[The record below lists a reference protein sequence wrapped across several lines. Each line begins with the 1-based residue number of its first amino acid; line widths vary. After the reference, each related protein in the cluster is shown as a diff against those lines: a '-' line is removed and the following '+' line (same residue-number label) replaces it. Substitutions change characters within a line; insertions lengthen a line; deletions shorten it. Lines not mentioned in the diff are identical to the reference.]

1 MKLITDDQQAQLR
14 ANGLAARE
22 AFGRGIDIDQ
32 MPVVKLYTPDAH
44 AIWLLAYL
52 NPHGGDRAYGLYDIG
67 DGHPD
72 LGYLYLF
79 ELEQPQTAL
88 NVVCDLDFV
97 ATKPL
102 SAYAKEAWAHRHII
116 S

>member
-1 MKLITDDQQAQLR
+1 MKLITDDQQALLR

-22 AFGRGIDIDQ
+22 AIGRGTNIDP

-44 AIWLLAYL
+44 AIWLLTEL
-52 NPHGGDRAYGLYDIG
+52 NPHGGDRAYGLYD
-67 DGHPD
+67 

-79 ELEQPQTAL
+79 ELEQPQAAL

-97 ATKPL
+97 AIKPL
-102 SAYAKEAWAHRHII
+102 SSYAKDA
-116 S
+116 